1 MSMID
6 EEIIDLYWQRDE
18 QAISQTRQKYGRYL
32 FTIAHNILHD
42 PRDSE
47 ESVSDTYL
55 RAWKSMPPHRPQAL
69 PPFLAKITRAAAIDR
84 FRTRKRFKRQSS
96 EYACSLSEL
105 EECIPDG
112 TSVSQQV
119 HAQLL
124 AETIGRFLRDLPSLQ
139 RSVFVER
146 YFYMDPIKDIARR
159 HAMSESKTKSMLHR
173 IRERLRVY
181 LRQEGYAP

>member
-1 MSMID
+1 MEDSAIIELLYNHSED
-6 EEIIDLYWQRDE
+6 GLARLSEKYNKLLQTVVSSVLYDCGDAEECV
-18 QAISQTRQKYGRYL
+18 
-32 FTIAHNILHD
+32 N
-42 PRDSE
+42 
-47 ESVSDTYL
+47 DTWL
-55 RAWKSMPPHRPQAL
+55 GAWKSMPPHRPQVL
-69 PPFLAKITRAAAIDR
+69 SPFLAKITRAAAIDR

-173 IRERLRVY
+173 IRERLRGY

>member
-6 EEIIDLYWQRDE
+6 EEIVDLYWQRDE

-96 EYACSLSEL
+96 EYACSLNEL

-124 AETIGRFLRDLPSLQ
+124 AETFGRFLRDRPSLQ

-159 HAMSESKTKSMLHR
+159 HVMSESKTKSMLHR
-173 IRERLRVY
+173 IRERLRGY